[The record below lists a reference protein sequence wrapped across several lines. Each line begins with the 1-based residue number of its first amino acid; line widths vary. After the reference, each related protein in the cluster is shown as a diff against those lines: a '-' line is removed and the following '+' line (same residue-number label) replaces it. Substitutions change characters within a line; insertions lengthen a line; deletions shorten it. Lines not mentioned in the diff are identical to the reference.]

1 MITDMSY
8 ESIQPYN
15 MTQITFSWQLRPTI
29 SKNVQVYTRDVLWSM
44 YQCMKKVSG
53 LMGNLII
60 ISAKYKFWQKSSN
73 YSSMYNYVNNN

>member
-29 SKNVQVYTRDVLWSM
+29 SKNVQVYKRCPVEHVPMHEEGIRADGQSHHYISKIQVLAEVF
-44 YQCMKKVSG
+44 K
-53 LMGNLII
+53 L
-60 ISAKYKFWQKSSN
+60 
-73 YSSMYNYVNNN
+73 